1 MADEQITASKDTDWP
16 SIVTLSLSIL
26 TASLGTTIANVALPT
41 LTQYFAAPFHQIQWI
56 VIGYLVAMTITVVLA
71 GRLGDLF
78 GLKRMLVLGM
88 VIFSGASL
96 LCALAPDLWL
106 LVGARMLQGIG
117 GAFMMTLTVA
127 LMSQIASTSSIGR
140 AMGLLGTMLAVG
152 TALGPLLGGLLIQTT
167 GWRALF
173 LVLLGLGLLATMMTI
188 YCLPP
193 QEERKDGN
201 TPDRKSKWFDLP
213 TTAIMRNLANIVA
226 NAAVAAVMMTT
237 LVVGPFYLGFSLDLS
252 EAIIGLVMAVGPVI
266 SIFSGVPS
274 GKLVDVLGT
283 QSVLTIGLSTLIL
296 GSTIFV
302 IVPDGPNIA
311 FYCLAIAVLAVGY
324 QLFQAANN
332 TAVMVNM
339 PPDERGTAS
348 GLLNLS
354 RNIGLIFGASAMG
367 AIFAFGVGSGAIE
380 NATQQQITDG
390 LQLTFGLAAAMII
403 MAFWMVCRQR
413 SRQQAH

>member
-1 MADEQITASKDTDWP
+1 MADEQITASKGTDWP

-56 VIGYLVAMTITVVLA
+56 VIGYLVAMTITVVVA

-127 LMSQIASTSSIGR
+127 LMSQIAGTSNIGR

-167 GWRALF
+167 GWRTLF
-173 LVLLGLGLLATMMTI
+173 LVLLGLGLLAIMMTI
-188 YCLPP
+188 YCLP

-213 TTAIMRNLANIVA
+213 ATAIMRNLANIVA

-252 EAIIGLVMAVGPVI
+252 EAFIGLVMAVGPVI

-311 FYCLAIAVLAVGY
+311 FYSLAIAVLAVGY

-367 AIFAFGVGSGAIE
+367 AIFAFGVGGATVE
-380 NATQQQITDG
+380 NATQQQITHG

-403 MAFWMVCRQR
+403 TALWMVRKQR

>member
-1 MADEQITASKDTDWP
+1 MTGKQNTVSKSTDWP

-41 LTQYFAAPFHQIQWI
+41 LTQYFSAPFHQIQWI
-56 VIGYLVAMTITVVLA
+56 VIGYLIAMTITVVVA

-88 VIFSGASL
+88 CIFSGASL

-106 LVGARMLQGIG
+106 LVSARMLQGIG

-127 LMSQIASTSSIGR
+127 LMSQIAGTSSIGR

-152 TALGPLLGGLLIQTT
+152 TAMGPLLGGLLIQTA

-173 LVLLGLGLLATMMTI
+173 LVLLGLGLLASMMTI
-188 YCLPP
+188 YCLP
-193 QEERKDGN
+193 QEGGKEEN

-213 TTAIMRNLANIVA
+213 ATAVMQNLANIIA

-237 LVVGPFYLGFSLDLS
+237 LVVGPFYLGFSLHLS

-296 GSTIFV
+296 GSTIFI
-302 IVPDGPNIA
+302 IVPNGPNIA
-311 FYCLAIAVLAVGY
+311 IYCLAIAVLAIGY

-348 GLLNLS
+348 GLLSLS
-354 RNIGLIFGASAMG
+354 RNIGFIFGASAMG
-367 AIFAFGVGSGAIE
+367 AIFAFGVGSGTVE
-380 NATQQQITDG
+380 NATQQQITNG
-390 LQLTFGLAAAMII
+390 LQLTFGLAAAMTIT
-403 MAFWMVCRQR
+403 ALWMVRKQK
-413 SRQQAH
+413 SSQQAH